1 MREPVETRVT
11 YLLEELERGHRGA
24 LDELFPL
31 LYDELHAIAHLQ
43 RSRWQGD
50 ATLNT
55 TALVHELY
63 VKLADKERVGTQGR
77 AHFYALASKAMRHIL
92 SNYARKKRA
101 KKRGG
106 HWVKLPLDEAKL
118 LAGEEITFS
127 ADQAELLSLLDDALN
142 RMEQVDPRRAR
153 VVECRFYG
161 GMTIPDTAAALE
173 ISPRTVKRDWAV
185 AQAWLHR
192 EMKKHA

>member
-1 MREPVETRVT
+1 MLEPVETRIT
-11 YLLEELERGHRGA
+11 YLLEQLDRGNRGA

-31 LYDELHAIAHLQ
+31 LYDELHAIAHRQ
-43 RSRWQGD
+43 RRRWQGD
-50 ATLNT
+50 ATMNT

-63 VKLADKERVGTQGR
+63 VKLDDQERLGTRGR

-106 HWVKLPLDEAKL
+106 NSVKLPLEEAKL
-118 LAGEEITFS
+118 LAYDGITFS
-127 ADQAELLSLLDDALN
+127 ADQAELLTLLEDALN
-142 RMEQVDPRRAR
+142 RMEQVDPRRAL

-192 EMKKHA
+192 EMKEHI